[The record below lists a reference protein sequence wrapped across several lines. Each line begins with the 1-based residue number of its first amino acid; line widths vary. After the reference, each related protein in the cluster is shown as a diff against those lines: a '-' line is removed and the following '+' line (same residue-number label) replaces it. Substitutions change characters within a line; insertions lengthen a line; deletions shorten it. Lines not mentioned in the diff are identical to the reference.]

1 MPKMDLSKYGI
12 KSVKEVLY
20 NPTYEV
26 LYNEE
31 TKPELEGYEK
41 GQVTEL
47 GAINVMTGI
56 YTGRSPKDK
65 YIVMDKNSKDT
76 VWWNTPEY
84 PNDNHPMSEKVWKVV
99 KKTAQQELSGKRL
112 FVVDGFCGTHKD
124 TRMKVRFIMEVAWQ
138 AHFVTNM
145 FIKPTE
151 EELNAWYEAHKAEL
165 ASQPRVEVEYV
176 AVAPEGLVRPESVS
190 AEAAL
195 KWYEANKQR
204 FRQPEQVKVAHILV
218 PLAENAPEAAVKQAM
233 EKAVRIRSEAEKGD
247 FAAARTYLDRAIA
260 RLKMRNDNPMDP
272 EAIREKYGLENPR
285 QLIEVKSLM
294 GDTSDNIPG
303 VKGIGEKTAMTLVKN
318 FGTLDSVYDHLDSP
332 IIKPRQR
339 ENLLACREDAYLSH
353 TLGTIRTDAPIDTA
367 EGAYKVTEG
376 NKPAAVRLMQELE
389 IQTLITRFGL
399 DGIVPEQDPDTL
411 PEVDAAIASLPAE
424 PSGHYL
430 VAARPAILGKK
441 SAVVQPEAWY
451 AVQGTTVYPLS
462 EEELVSLLDDPKVTL
477 DVFDSAPLYAK
488 AMAAGSWGSSI
499 VWDGKLAAYLLDA
512 SASHYLLTT
521 LATSYHARSAFSCEE
536 YPDAGFLADLFAKM
550 KAEITEN
557 GEDDLYNNI
566 EFPLAQV
573 LADMTRTGIL
583 VDREGIEAFGV
594 QLRQELDQVLTRIE
608 MEAGTSDFNPNSPKQ
623 LGTLLFDTMG
633 LHHGKKTKNGWSTD
647 AETLEKLRDI
657 PLVEDILQYR
667 ACQKLNSTY
676 VEGLLKVIGE
686 DGRIHTRFNQTEA
699 RTGRLSSDNPN
710 LQNIP
715 IRTEMGSKLRA
726 YFVAKPGCVLVDA
739 DYSQIELRILAHVT
753 GDAHMQ
759 EAFLSGADIHRSTA
773 AKIYN
778 IRPEDVTPRLRSSAK
793 AINFGIMYGKGAYS
807 LSKDIGVSVK
817 EAEAFLQTYLA
828 TFPNID
834 GYMEKTIADARQ
846 CGFVS
851 TLFGRRRA
859 LPELNSNNHNI
870 RASGERMARNTPIQG
885 TAADVIKLAMV
896 RVWRRLR
903 DEKMESRLILTVHD
917 ELIVEAPEAEAE
929 KAAQILREEMEGCVH
944 YAVPLS
950 TDVHTGK
957 NWLEAH

>member
-1 MPKMDLSKYGI
+1 MRLLVIDGNSIANRAFFGI
-12 KSVKEVLY
+12 KLLTTKDGRYTNAIYGFLNILLSLLKECE
-20 NPTYEV
+20 PDE
-26 LYNEE
+26 
-31 TKPELEGYEK
+31 
-41 GQVTEL
+41 
-47 GAINVMTGI
+47 
-56 YTGRSPKDK
+56 
-65 YIVMDKNSKDT
+65 
-76 VWWNTPEY
+76 
-84 PNDNHPMSEKVWKVV
+84 
-99 KKTAQQELSGKRL
+99 
-112 FVVDGFCGTHKD
+112 
-124 TRMKVRFIMEVAWQ
+124 
-138 AHFVTNM
+138 
-145 FIKPTE
+145 
-151 EELNAWYEAHKAEL
+151 
-165 ASQPRVEVEYV
+165 V
-176 AVAPEGLVRPESVS
+176 AVAFDLKAPTFRHKMYDGYKATRHGMPEELAQQMPVLKELLADLGYRTVT
-190 AEAAL
+190 AEG
-195 KWYEANKQR
+195 WEADD
-204 FRQPEQVKVAHILV
+204 ILGT
-218 PLAENAPEAAVKQAM
+218 L
-233 EKAVRIRSEAEKGD
+233 
-247 FAAARTYLDRAIA
+247 AAACAARKDDCFLATGDRDSLQLVSDTTTVLLAATVMGRSKTVTMDVDAIQ
-260 RLKMRNDNPMDP
+260 
-272 EAIREKYGLENPR
+272 EKYGLAPK

-294 GDTSDNIPG
+294 GDASDNIPG
-303 VKGIGEKTAMTLVKN
+303 VKGIGEKTALTLVQN
-318 FGTLDSVYDHLDSP
+318 FGTLEGVYEHIDDKL
-332 IIKPRQR
+332 IKPKQR
-339 ENLLACREDAYLSH
+339 EHLLECREMAQLSH

-367 EGAYKVTEG
+367 EGTYAVGEG
-376 NKPAAVRLMQELE
+376 NKAEAVRLLQELE
-389 IQTLITRFGL
+389 IHSLIPRFGL
-399 DGIVPEQDPDTL
+399 DGIAPAAPEEEDGIELAEAELEAL
-411 PEVDAAIASLPAE
+411 PLA
-424 PSGHYL
+424 PSGTYL
-430 VAARPAILGKK
+430 VASRPAVMGKQGTRN
-441 SAVVQPEAWY
+441 VVLQPESWY
-451 AVQGTTVYPLS
+451 AVQDTTVYPLS

-477 DVFDSAPLYAK
+477 DVFDSAPLYAR

-499 VWDGKLAAYLLDA
+499 IWDGKLAAYLLDA

-536 YPDAGFLADLFAKM
+536 YPDAGFLADLFARM

-633 LHHGKKTKNGWSTD
+633 LPHGKKTKNGWSTD

-846 CGFVS
+846 CGYVS

-896 RVWRRLR
+896 RVWRRMR
-903 DEKMESRLILTVHD
+903 NEKMESRLILTVHD

>member
-1 MPKMDLSKYGI
+1 MRLLVIDGNSIANRAFYGI
-12 KSVKEVLY
+12 KLLTTKDGRYTNAIYGFLNILLSLLKE
-20 NPTYEV
+20 
-26 LYNEE
+26 
-31 TKPELEGYEK
+31 
-41 GQVTEL
+41 
-47 GAINVMTGI
+47 
-56 YTGRSPKDK
+56 
-65 YIVMDKNSKDT
+65 
-76 VWWNTPEY
+76 
-84 PNDNHPMSEKVWKVV
+84 
-99 KKTAQQELSGKRL
+99 
-112 FVVDGFCGTHKD
+112 C
-124 TRMKVRFIMEVAWQ
+124 
-138 AHFVTNM
+138 
-145 FIKPTE
+145 
-151 EELNAWYEAHKAEL
+151 
-165 ASQPRVEVEYV
+165 QPDEV
-176 AVAPEGLVRPESVS
+176 AVAFDLKAPTFRHKMYDGYKATRHAMPEELAQQMPVLKQLLADLGYRTVT
-190 AEAAL
+190 AEG
-195 KWYEANKQR
+195 WEADD
-204 FRQPEQVKVAHILV
+204 ILGT
-218 PLAENAPEAAVKQAM
+218 L
-233 EKAVRIRSEAEKGD
+233 
-247 FAAARTYLDRAIA
+247 AAACAARKDDCFLATGDRDSLQLVSESTTVLLAATVMGRSKTVVMDEDAIQ
-260 RLKMRNDNPMDP
+260 
-272 EAIREKYGLENPR
+272 EKYGLAPK

-303 VKGIGEKTAMTLVKN
+303 VKGIGEKTALSLVQA
-318 FGTLDSVYDHLDSP
+318 FGSLEGVYQNIDDKR
-332 IIKPRQR
+332 IKPKQR
-339 ENLLACREDAYLSH
+339 EHLLEDKPMAELSH

-367 EGAYKVTEG
+367 EGSYTVGEG
-376 NKPAAVRLMQELE
+376 NKPAAVRLLQELE
-389 IQTLITRFGL
+389 IHSLIPRFGL
-399 DGIVPEQDPDTL
+399 DGVAPEAAAEEEAVEL
-411 PEVDAAIASLPAE
+411 PEAELTPLPLTPA
-424 PSGHYL
+424 GHYL
-430 VAARPAILGKK
+430 VAARPAVTGKQGTRN
-441 SAVVQPEAWY
+441 VVLQPESWY
-451 AVQGTTVYPLS
+451 AVQDATVYPL
-462 EEELVSLLDDPKVTL
+462 EDADLVRLLDNTDVTL
-477 DVFDSAPLYAK
+477 DVFNSAPLYAK
-488 AMAAGSWGSSI
+488 AMAASGWGSSI

-512 SASHYLLTT
+512 SASKYQISELIP
-521 LATSYHARSAFSCEE
+521 AYKAAAAFTCND
-536 YPDAGFLADLFAKM
+536 YPDAGRLADLFARM
-550 KAEITEN
+550 KAEITAC
-557 GEDDLYNNI
+557 GEDALYNEI

-573 LADMTRTGIL
+573 LADMTRTGVL
-583 VDREGIEAFGV
+583 VDKDGIEQFGV
-594 QLRQELDQVLTRIE
+594 KLREELEQVLTRIH
-608 MEAGTSDFNPNSPKQ
+608 METGSATFNPNSPKQ
-623 LGTLLFDTMG
+623 LGEMLFDTMG
-633 LHHGKKTKNGWSTD
+633 LPHGKKTQRGWSTD
-647 AETLEKLRDI
+647 AETLESLREY
-657 PLVEDILQYR
+657 PLVEDVLQYR
-667 ACQKLNSTY
+667 AYQKLNSTY

-834 GYMEKTIADARQ
+834 GYMEKTIADARR
-846 CGFVS
+846 CGYVS